1 MKKNIY
7 AEKVYNFLY
16 FIDAN
21 FSKKPIGYS
30 INDYGTDT
38 YWKGHAGYFT
48 ESFNVGNNHKKRVL
62 IKSPFLK
69 ITWDKYSGWH
79 WDKPRLKIDSCIL
92 MNDKIVVQQVKFG
105 LYNLID
111 LIISKY
117 MLERRFKGWFQ
128 RVKKEIKISIV

>member
-1 MKKNIY
+1 MKKNKC

-21 FSKKPIGYS
+21 FSTKPIGYS

-69 ITWDKYSGWH
+69 ITWDKNFGWD
-79 WDKPRLKIDSCIL
+79 WEKPRLKIDSCIL
-92 MNDKIVVQQVKFG
+92 MNEKIVVKQVKFG

-111 LIISKY
+111 LLISKY

-128 RVKKEIKISIV
+128 RVKKEINISIV